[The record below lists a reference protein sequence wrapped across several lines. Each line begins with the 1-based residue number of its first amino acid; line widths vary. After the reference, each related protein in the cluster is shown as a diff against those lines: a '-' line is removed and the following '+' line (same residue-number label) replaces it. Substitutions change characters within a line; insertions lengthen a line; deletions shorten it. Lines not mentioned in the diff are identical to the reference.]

1 MMISI
6 KVAKHEFHYFVVF
19 FSQKEN
25 LMLRVFPSGQPYR
38 VLTGPDLVQLPAD
51 EKNFSYIYSV
61 FRERRER
68 SPPLPKIV
76 LPS

>member
-1 MMISI
+1 M
-6 KVAKHEFHYFVVF
+6 YFLLDF
-19 FSQKEN
+19 LYKEN
-25 LMLRVFPSGQPYR
+25 IDASRIPMRSNTR
-38 VLTGPDLVQLPAD
+38 VLMEPDFIHLPAYD
-51 EKNFSYIYSV
+51 KNYFYIYSRV

>member
-1 MMISI
+1 MMIYI
-6 KVAKHEFHYFVVF
+6 KLAKHEFHYFVVS
-19 FSQKEN
+19 SQKEN

-38 VLTGPDLVQLPAD
+38 LLTGPDLVQLPAD
-51 EKNFSYIYSV
+51 DKNFSYIYSV

>member
-1 MMISI
+1 MMIYI
-6 KVAKHEFHYFVVF
+6 KVAKHEFHYFVV
-19 FSQKEN
+19 SSRKEN

-38 VLTGPDLVQLPAD
+38 LLTGPDLVQLPAD
-51 EKNFSYIYSV
+51 DKNFSYIYSV

>member
-1 MMISI
+1 MMIYI
-6 KVAKHEFHYFVVF
+6 NLAKHEFHYFVVS
-19 FSQKEN
+19 SQKEN

-38 VLTGPDLVQLPAD
+38 VLTGPNLVQLPAD
-51 EKNFSYIYSV
+51 DKNFSYIHSV

>member
-1 MMISI
+1 MMIYI
-6 KVAKHEFHYFVVF
+6 KVAKHEFHYFVVS
-19 FSQKEN
+19 SQKEN

-38 VLTGPDLVQLPAD
+38 LLTGPDLVQFPAD
-51 EKNFSYIYSV
+51 DKNFSYIYSV

>member
-6 KVAKHEFHYFVVF
+6 KVAKHELHYFVVS
-19 FSQKEN
+19 SQKEN
-25 LMLRVFPSGQPYR
+25 LMLRVFPGGQPYR
-38 VLTGPDLVQLPAD
+38 VLTGPDLVQLPPD
-51 EKNFSYIYSV
+51 DKNFSYIYSV